1 MFFTIHSLTLSTHKM
16 VHHNLSNTELLK
28 KQAQYDRMV
37 KAKLGNPF
45 RWTNSFEINSRN
57 IPSLMDLNINF
68 PYKLYV
74 YAIPQKETNFQKLQ
88 QLSTSDP
95 RNIIYYQTSSP
106 APPKFNA
113 HIPLQPKTDTGCI
126 SNFNVYDA
134 SIDQDI
140 LELHAPEFDPD
151 L

>member
-1 MFFTIHSLTLSTHKM
+1 MFMLF
-16 VHHNLSNTELLK
+16 LK
-28 KQAQYDRMV
+28 KKQI
-37 KAKLGNPF
+37 F
-45 RWTNSFEINSRN
+45 RSYNN
-57 IPSLMDLNINF
+57 
-68 PYKLYV
+68 Y
-74 YAIPQKETNFQKLQ
+74 
-88 QLSTSDP
+88 DP
-95 RNIIYYQTSSP
+95 RNIIYYQTSPP